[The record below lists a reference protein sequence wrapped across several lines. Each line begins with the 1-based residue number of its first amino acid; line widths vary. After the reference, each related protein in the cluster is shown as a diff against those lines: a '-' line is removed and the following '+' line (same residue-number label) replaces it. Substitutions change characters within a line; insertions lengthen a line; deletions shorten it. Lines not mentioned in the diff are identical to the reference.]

1 MADTTILGQAL
12 QHALCAFR
20 DSQGLSQQ
28 ELATRSG
35 LTRQYISLLERQE
48 RIPRLDTLLALS
60 QGLGL
65 PLATLCG
72 EIERLH
78 SHYSLHRPPS
88 TGEESFNH
96 AADEGLLN
104 WNAMQK
110 KASAKARGAR

>member
-88 TGEESFNH
+88 EKGFPH

-104 WNAMQK
+104 WNSTQK
-110 KASAKARGAR
+110 KVPTKARTGK

>member
-60 QGLGL
+60 QGLDL

-88 TGEESFNH
+88 EEGFPH
-96 AADEGLLN
+96 AADEGLLA
-104 WNAMQK
+104 WNSTQK
-110 KASAKARGAR
+110 KVPAKARTGK